1 MSLSW
6 WREKIFHP
14 ADPSAD
20 LARAV
25 KSAAMSANAPATAK
39 ATDGFSPSGL
49 NPRQREAI
57 HYLDGP
63 LLVLAGAGSGK
74 TRVIT
79 EKIVHLIET
88 CDIKPQQIAAITFTN
103 KAAMEMQER
112 ISKRMEKAPKGL
124 TIATFHSLGLR
135 MVREE
140 AKTLGYKPGF
150 SIFDSADC
158 LGIINEL
165 SGTTDKGKLR
175 WLQTT
180 ISLWKNGL
188 ISPKQA
194 LDDAKDEEEALAA
207 RVYIDYANALH
218 AYQAVDFDDL
228 IRLPVTLLQDNADI
242 RQKWQDKF
250 RHILV
255 DEYQDTNTAQYRL
268 LQQLTG
274 VRASFT
280 AVGDDDQAIYGWRG
294 ADVEN
299 LRRLTEDFPQLK
311 VIKLEQNYRSTG
323 KILGA
328 ANTLIQNN
336 PKLFAKSLWSEHGP
350 GANINVIA
358 CAEGEAEAET
368 VIMKLQGHRFEH
380 RAKFSDYAILYRS
393 NHQARVFEQAL
404 RQQRIP
410 YVLSGGQSFF
420 DKAEIKDLLAYLR
433 LLVNDDDDPAF
444 IRAATTPRR
453 GIGSQTL
460 ATLGRYAAERQISL
474 FAALFEEGFAA
485 QVNARVLNPL
495 REFGEFINRFQWRA
509 QRESAADVFPD
520 LLAALDYE
528 NWLYDQEEART
539 AETRW
544 ANVQEFHAWITK
556 KSDDDGK
563 TLAEIVQTMALM
575 SLLERRDQEDGY
587 DAVQLSTLHAAKG
600 LEFGHVFLVGVEEGI
615 LPHRES
621 QEAEK
626 LEEERRL
633 MYVGITRAQRSLHI
647 TWCEKRRQ
655 GKDLVP
661 CEPSRFIE
669 EMGCETSSS
678 ASKELADKSTS
689 TAKLDFLK
697 AMLQKTPAADPGAP
711 S

>member
-1 MSLSW
+1 MSTSPGNS
-6 WREKIFHP
+6 IP
-14 ADPSAD
+14 A
-20 LARAV
+20 
-25 KSAAMSANAPATAK
+25 
-39 ATDGFSPSGL
+39 GL

-57 HYLDGP
+57 AYLDGP

-88 CDIKPQQIAAITFTN
+88 CEIKPHQVAAITFTN
-103 KAAMEMQER
+103 KAALEMSER
-112 ISKRMEKAPKGL
+112 IAKRMGKQPKGL

-165 SGTTDKGKLR
+165 SGTTDKAKLR

-188 ISPKQA
+188 LSPVQA
-194 LDDAKDEEEALAA
+194 AEAAKDEEEAVAA
-207 RVYIDYANALH
+207 RVYRDYANALH

-228 IRLPVTLLQDNADI
+228 IRLPVTLLQDNAEI

-323 KILGA
+323 KILEA

-368 VIMKLQGHRFEH
+368 VVMKLQGHRFEN

-453 GIGSQTL
+453 GIGNQTL
-460 ATLGRYAAERQISL
+460 AVLGRYAAERQISL

-485 QVNARVLNPL
+485 QANSRVVQPL

-520 LLAALDYE
+520 ILAAIDYE
-528 NWLYDQEEART
+528 NWLYDQDEART

-544 ANVQEFHAWITK
+544 ANVQEVHAWITK

-575 SLLERRDQEDGY
+575 SLLERRDQGDDY

-600 LEFGHVFLVGVEEGI
+600 LEFGHVFLVGVEENI

-621 QEAEK
+621 QDAEK

-633 MYVGITRAQRSLHI
+633 MYVGITRAQRSLHV

-655 GKDLVP
+655 GKDLMP
-661 CEPSRFIE
+661 CEPSRFIQ

-678 ASKELADKSTS
+678 ASKTIADKSTS
-689 TAKLDFLK
+689 ANKLDFLK
-697 AMLQKTPAADPGAP
+697 AMLQKTNPDEPLA
-711 S
+711 

>member
-1 MSLSW
+1 LPENIFKSIRLSEW
-6 WREKIFHP
+6 AIRP
-14 ADPSAD
+14 
-20 LARAV
+20 V
-25 KSAAMSANAPATAK
+25 QSAAMSSSPGNSIPA
-39 ATDGFSPSGL
+39 GL

-57 HYLDGP
+57 AYLDGP

-88 CDIKPQQIAAITFTN
+88 CDIKPHQVAAITFTN
-103 KAAMEMQER
+103 KAAMEMSER
-112 ISKRMEKAPKGL
+112 IAKRMASASKGTPKGL

-165 SGTTDKGKLR
+165 SGTTDKAKLR

-188 ISPKQA
+188 LSPKEA
-194 LDDAKDEEEALAA
+194 ADAAKDEEEVVAA
-207 RVYIDYANALH
+207 RVYCEYANALH

-228 IRLPVTLLQDNADI
+228 IRLPVTLLQDNAEI

-323 KILGA
+323 KILDA
-328 ANTLIQNN
+328 ANTLIENN
-336 PKLFAKSLWSEHGP
+336 PKLFPKSLWSEHGP

-368 VIMKLQGHRFEH
+368 VVMKLQGHRFEH

-410 YVLSGGQSFF
+410 YLLSGGQSFF

-453 GIGSQTL
+453 GIGTQTL

-485 QVNARVLNPL
+485 QASSRVVQPL

-520 LLAALDYE
+520 ILAAIDYE
-528 NWLYDQEEART
+528 NWLYDQEESRA

-544 ANVQEFHAWITK
+544 GNVQEFHAWITK

-575 SLLERRDQEDGY
+575 SLLERRDQGDDY

-600 LEFGHVFLVGVEEGI
+600 LEFGHVFLVGVEENI

-655 GKDLVP
+655 GKELVP
-661 CEPSRFIE
+661 CEPSRFIQ
-669 EMGCETSSS
+669 EMGCEAATS
-678 ASKELADKSTS
+678 ASKTVADKSTS

-697 AMLQKTPAADPGAP
+697 ALLQKNNSGDATA
-711 S
+711 

>member
-1 MSLSW
+1 M
-6 WREKIFHP
+6 
-14 ADPSAD
+14 
-20 LARAV
+20 
-25 KSAAMSANAPATAK
+25 
-39 ATDGFSPSGL
+39 
-49 NPRQREAI
+49 
-57 HYLDGP
+57 
-63 LLVLAGAGSGK
+63 LVLAGAGSGK

-79 EKIVHLIET
+79 EKMVHLIET
-88 CDIKPQQIAAITFTN
+88 CEIKPHQIAAITFTN
-103 KAAMEMQER
+103 KAALEMSER
-112 ISKRMEKAPKGL
+112 IAKRMEKPPKGL
-124 TIATFHSLGLR
+124 TVATFHSLGLR

-165 SGTTDKGKLR
+165 SGTTDKAKLR

-180 ISLWKNGL
+180 VSLWKNGL
-188 ISPKQA
+188 VSPKQA
-194 LDDAKDEEEALAA
+194 RDNAKDEEEAQAA
-207 RVYIDYANALH
+207 RVYIEYANALH

-228 IRLPVTLLQDNADI
+228 IRLPVSLLQDNAEI

-294 ADVEN
+294 ADVAN

-368 VIMKLQGHRFEH
+368 VVMKLQSHRFEH
-380 RAKFSDYAILYRS
+380 RAQFSDYAILYRS
-393 NHQARVFEQAL
+393 NHQARLFEQAL

-485 QVNARVLNPL
+485 QVNGRVLQPL

-509 QRESAADVFPD
+509 QRETAADVFPD
-520 LLAALDYE
+520 LLTAIDYE
-528 NWLYDQEEART
+528 NWLYDLEEART

-544 ANVQEFHAWITK
+544 GNVQEFHAWITK

-575 SLLERRDQEDGY
+575 TMLERRDQGEAY

-655 GKDLVP
+655 GKELIP

-678 ASKELADKSTS
+678 ASKEMADKSTS

-697 AMLQKTPAADPGAP
+697 AMLQKTPASDPEA